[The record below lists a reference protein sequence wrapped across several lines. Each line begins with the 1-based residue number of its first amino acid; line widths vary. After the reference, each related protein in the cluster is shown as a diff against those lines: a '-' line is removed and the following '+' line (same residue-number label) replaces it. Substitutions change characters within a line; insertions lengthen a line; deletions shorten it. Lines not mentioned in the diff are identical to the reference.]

1 MSGSLV
7 EVVARDA
14 DRLWF
19 VASTIARHGFGEWVV
34 RSPLL
39 ARLFRKRELPP
50 EDSELESTPAALRFK
65 SLLAALG
72 PTFIKLGQILSMR
85 IDLLPPDYIAALQQL
100 QDQAPVLP
108 LEVVKQV
115 VEEGLGKP
123 VEELFERFDEQPLA
137 TASIAQVHKARTK
150 EGEDVVVKVQRPGIE
165 RTMRGDLDLLYMLA
179 RGVEATID
187 EAVLLGVTDIA
198 TEFERAIM
206 KELDFRGELS
216 NLVEARGLLDPAR
229 MVRVPK
235 PYPELSCRT
244 VLTMEY
250 FEGKPLRTLEPGS
263 ERAKKAVEEI
273 VHTAFKQ
280 VFIDGFFHGDP
291 HAGNIL
297 INDAGEMCMID
308 LGLMGRLSPEQR
320 EDLVTLAIAIA
331 SNDSSTIARLL
342 LRMGTPTQRVPIAEL
357 KAEISKFRN
366 AYLTVKDV
374 RDVDATEFVT
384 QFSDA
389 ARRFRIKLATE
400 YTVLT
405 KAGAA
410 VEGIIRQLHP
420 SVDILGI
427 SQIHAKKIVADRY
440 SPEKLLSDA
449 LGDATGLVS
458 LLRNLPTQFEQVM
471 HDLETGSLQVR
482 VITPE
487 LDELPGKLHQSA
499 GRVTLTAFAVT
510 LSLVATAF
518 YVSGRAPN
526 WLSITLFIGA
536 VTAWSQLFWWHFLG
550 RGKRLQVAPIIK
562 LFKR

>member
-1 MSGSLV
+1 MAASLV
-7 EVVARDA
+7 DVVARDA

-19 VASTIARHGFGEWVV
+19 VASTIARHGFGEVYL
-34 RSPLL
+34 RSPLGRIFG
-39 ARLFRKRELPP
+39 AAKLPP
-50 EDSELESTPAALRFK
+50 EDAALKSTPAALRFK

-85 IDLLPPDYIAALQQL
+85 IDLFPPEYIAALQQL
-100 QDQAPVLP
+100 QDRAPVLP
-108 LEVVKQV
+108 LDTVKKV

-123 VEELFERFDEQPLA
+123 VEELFASFDPEPIA
-137 TASIAQVHKARTK
+137 TASIAQVHKATTK
-150 EGEDVVVKVQRPGIE
+150 TGDRVVVKVQRPGIE
-165 RTMRGDLDLLYMLA
+165 RVMRGDLDLLYMLA

-187 EAVLLGVTDIA
+187 EAALLGVTDIA

-206 KELDFRGELS
+206 KELDFSSELH
-216 NLVEARGLLDPAR
+216 NLIEARGLLDPAR
-229 MVRVPK
+229 KVRVPL
-235 PYPELSCRT
+235 PYPELSCKT

-263 ERAKKAVEEI
+263 EMAKKAVEEI
-273 VHTAFKQ
+273 VHTSFKQ
-280 VFIDGFFHGDP
+280 VFFDGFFHGDP

-297 INDAGEMCMID
+297 INDDGEMCMID
-308 LGLMGRLSPEQR
+308 LGLMGRLTPEQR
-320 EDLVTLAIAIA
+320 DDLVSLAIAIA

-342 LRMGTPTQRVPIAEL
+342 LRMGTPTQRVPISEL
-357 KAEISKFRN
+357 KAEITKFRN

-384 QFSDA
+384 TFSDA

-405 KAGAA
+405 KAAAA

-427 SQIHAKKIVADRY
+427 SQVYAKKIMTERY
-440 SPEKLLSDA
+440 APEKLLQNA

-458 LLRNLPTQFEQVM
+458 MVRHMPVQIEQVM
-471 HDLETGSLQVR
+471 HDLETGSLQIR
-482 VITPE
+482 VMTPE
-487 LDELPGKLHQSA
+487 LDDIPGKLHQAA
-499 GRVTLTAFAVT
+499 GRLSLTAFAVT
-510 LSLVATAF
+510 MTLVGAMF
-518 YVSGRAPN
+518 LDSGRSPA
-526 WLSITLFIGA
+526 WLTWTLIVAGA
-536 VTAWSQLFWWHFLG
+536 IAWTQLFWWHLLG
-550 RGKRLQVAPIIK
+550 RGKRVAVAPIVK